1 MIREL
6 LPVCRSHEC
15 LRVRVGHGHCYGFVC
30 RRSFRLALWRARP
43 DCTPI
48 HPFVNPPPQVGR
60 AVQAHGLSTEIFVC
74 DRPGTSPRLNQGC
87 VARCRKAA
95 RPSNGHLRPG
105 KRSRGLA
112 PPERGRKTDAARV
125 VSMLQERVVVTSFS
139 RVFRC
144 VSVGVGFPRRAFRLQ
159 AGRALPPAAA
169 DLLSHKASRA

>member
-15 LRVRVGHGHCYGFVC
+15 LRVRVGHGHIYGFVC

-48 HPFVNPPPQVGR
+48 HPFVNPPPFRGI

-74 DRPGTSPRLNQGC
+74 DPPGTSPRLNQGH
-87 VARCRKAA
+87 VARCRQAA
-95 RPSNGHLRPG
+95 RPSNSHLRPG

-112 PPERGRKTDAARV
+112 PPGKGKRDRCSPRCLNASGTSGRH
-125 VSMLQERVVVTSFS
+125 LLFS
-139 RVFRC
+139 RVSRC
-144 VSVGVGFPRRAFRLQ
+144 LCGCRVSATELQ
-159 AGRALPPAAA
+159 GESAAAGRGGPPF
-169 DLLSHKASRA
+169 S